1 MLPFQNKGAVINK
14 THVPTR
20 SEDLPAPL
28 CDLAI
33 EVSCKKE
40 GKSEEDVIRE
50 FSEKL
55 TFRERSIRELEKASR
70 GQSKPDVSKR
80 QHKGR
85 ITASNFHDVN
95 VKVKRLMRK
104 TGKSVKCKVSPL

>member
-55 TFRERSIRELEKASR
+55 TFRFTSSTPIPIKGMLQLWKQPRQTSR
-70 GQSKPDVSKR
+70 FQM
-80 QHKGR
+80 Q
-85 ITASNFHDVN
+85 A
-95 VKVKRLMRK
+95 LW
-104 TGKSVKCKVSPL
+104 